1 MLDRLFTSTIP
12 WDAFYA
18 DRGKSIPFLVPEPDE
33 NLASYL
39 ARGLLPP
46 GRAQELGCGPGRNAI
61 HLASFGFEVDAVD
74 LSPAGASSSAAWPT
88 RRRICAGSSLTWP
101 KSRCGMAEQPQDS
114 ALFGVPFLLTALFR
128 RPAQI
133 TTR

>member
-1 MLDRLFTSTIP
+1 MVRSATLISLATQVPYRVLPLVRAAAAMLDRLFTSTIP

-18 DRGKSIPFLVPEPDE
+18 DRGQPIPFFGPMAYSPEDLRWIFPD
-33 NLASYL
+33 LA
-39 ARGLLPP
+39 
-46 GRAQELGCGPGRNAI
+46 
-61 HLASFGFEVDAVD
+61 EVEMR
-74 LSPAGASSSAAWPT
+74 P
-88 RRRICAGSSLTWP
+88 
-101 KSRCGMAEQPQDS
+101 MAEQPQDS